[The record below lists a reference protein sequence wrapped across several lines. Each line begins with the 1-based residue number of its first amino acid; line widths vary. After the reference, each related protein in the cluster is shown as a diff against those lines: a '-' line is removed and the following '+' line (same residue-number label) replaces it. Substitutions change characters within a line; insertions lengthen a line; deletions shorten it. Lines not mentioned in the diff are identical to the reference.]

1 MFSAIKSVLFSI
13 SILQSNRAKKGRGS
27 CGRDSGHAHIP
38 HHYTA
43 FPGEHAV
50 SFPSWH
56 FLGAA
61 CYSIQVCYVFPFLLK
76 LLLPNYFGEQC

>member
-38 HHYTA
+38 HYYTA
-43 FPGEHAV
+43 FPGENMLCLFHLGTSWGLPATPFRYV
-50 SFPSWH
+50 MSFP
-56 FLGAA
+56 F
-61 CYSIQVCYVFPFLLK
+61 F
-76 LLLPNYFGEQC
+76 